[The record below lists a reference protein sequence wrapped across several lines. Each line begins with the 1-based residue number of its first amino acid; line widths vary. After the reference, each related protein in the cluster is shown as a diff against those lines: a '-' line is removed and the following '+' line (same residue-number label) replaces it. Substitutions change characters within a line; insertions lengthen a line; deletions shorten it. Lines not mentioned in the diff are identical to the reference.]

1 MAYKPRT
8 KPEKTSVP
16 AYLEAVAD
24 EKLRSDGKALLT
36 LFEDATGEPAVM
48 WGPSIIGFGQ
58 YAYTYTSGHS
68 GTSAKVGFAVRS
80 TGLVLYFP
88 AGFETMAAELA
99 HVGPQK
105 LGKACLY
112 LKNME
117 RVDRQVLSAMIRI
130 SMEETDRRYPP
141 A

>member
-8 KPEKTSVP
+8 KPEKTSVS

-88 AGFETMAAELA
+88 SGFETMAAELA
-99 HVGPQK
+99 QVGPQK